1 MNGKNLY
8 IYKVWFFMYYIFKF
22 IFGFVVVF
30 VFVVYVRIVKGDV
43 GELFIVVGG
52 LIFVIYLFIFCWI
65 VYWSSKSKYEM

>member
-1 MNGKNLY
+1 MVKIYL
-8 IYKVWFFMYYIFKF
+8 YKVRFFMYYIFKF

-65 VYWSSKSKYEM
+65 VY

>member
-1 MNGKNLY
+1 
-8 IYKVWFFMYYIFKF
+8 MYYIFKF

-30 VFVVYVRIVKGDV
+30 VFVVYVGIVKGDV

-65 VYWSSKSKYEM
+65 VY

>member
-1 MNGKNLY
+1 MY
-8 IYKVWFFMYYIFKF
+8 IKFDFFMYYIFKF

-30 VFVVYVRIVKGDV
+30 VFVVYVGIVKGDV

-65 VYWSSKSKYEM
+65 VY

>member
-1 MNGKNLY
+1 MVKIYL
-8 IYKVWFFMYYIFKF
+8 YKVWFFMYYIFKF

-52 LIFVIYLFIFCWI
+52 LIFVIYLFIFCRI

>member
-1 MNGKNLY
+1 MVKIYL
-8 IYKVWFFMYYIFKF
+8 YKVRFFMYYIFKF

-30 VFVVYVRIVKGDV
+30 VFVVYVGIVKGDV

-65 VYWSSKSKYEM
+65 VY